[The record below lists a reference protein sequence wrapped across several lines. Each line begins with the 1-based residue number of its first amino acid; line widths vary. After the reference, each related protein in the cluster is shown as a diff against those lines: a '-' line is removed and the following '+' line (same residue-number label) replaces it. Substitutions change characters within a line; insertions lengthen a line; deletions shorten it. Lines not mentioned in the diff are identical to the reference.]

1 MRVIKNVSEMQRI
14 SHKHKEQGK
23 KIAVVPTM
31 GYLHEG
37 HLSLVR
43 YAQELAD
50 IVITSIFVNPKQFG
64 PNEDFD
70 QYPRDFNRDN
80 SLLEATGCDYVFY
93 PDVSDIYPLNF
104 ATEINMSGVASVLEG
119 ESRPGHFNG
128 VALVVL
134 KLFNI
139 TKADI
144 SIFGQKDFQQT
155 LVIKQLVRDF
165 NLDIQLIIYPI
176 VREPNGLAM
185 SSRNRYLS
193 EVEREK
199 ASIIFV
205 ALDEAKKVV
214 AKGERRRKMINSVI
228 LTTLR
233 QVPELKIDYV
243 YTAKA
248 ENLEIADEFLP
259 GEEIV
264 MLIAVWM
271 GRTRL
276 IDNSITKIPITL
288 NDNNFIEGL

>member
-1 MRVIKNVSEMQRI
+1 MQRI

>member
-1 MRVIKNVSEMQRI
+1 MQRI
-14 SHKHKEQGK
+14 SRELKDKGK
-23 KIAVVPTM
+23 RIAVVPTM

-43 YAQELAD
+43 HAQELAD
-50 IVITSIFVNPKQFG
+50 IVIATIFVNPKQFG

-80 SLLEATGCDYVFY
+80 SLLESINCDYVFY
-93 PDVSDIYPLNF
+93 PDVSDIYPLSF

-139 TKADI
+139 TKADV

-165 NLDIQLIIYPI
+165 NLDIQLIIHPI

-193 EVEREK
+193 ESEREK
-199 ASIIFV
+199 AGIIFV
-205 ALDEAKKVV
+205 ALDEAKKAV

-233 QVPELKIDYV
+233 QVSELKIDYV

-276 IDNSITKIPITL
+276 IDNSMTKIPITL
-288 NDNNFIEGL
+288 NDNNFIEGI

>member
-1 MRVIKNVSEMQRI
+1 MQKI
-14 SHKHKEQGK
+14 SRELKDKGK
-23 KIAVVPTM
+23 RIAVVPTM

-43 YAQELAD
+43 HAQELAD
-50 IVITSIFVNPKQFG
+50 IVIATIFVNPKQFG

-80 SLLEATGCDYVFY
+80 SLLESIGCDYIFY
-93 PDVSDIYPLNF
+93 PDVSDIYPLSY
-104 ATEINMSGVASVLEG
+104 ATEINMSGVANVLEG

-139 TKADI
+139 TKADV

-165 NLDIQLIIYPI
+165 NLDIQVIIYPI
-176 VREPNGLAM
+176 VREPYGLAM

-199 ASIIFV
+199 SSIIFV
-205 ALDEAKKVV
+205 ALDEAKKAV

-248 ENLEIADEFLP
+248 ENLEITDEFLP

-276 IDNSITKIPITL
+276 IDNSMTKIPITL
-288 NDNNFIEGL
+288 NDNNFIEGI